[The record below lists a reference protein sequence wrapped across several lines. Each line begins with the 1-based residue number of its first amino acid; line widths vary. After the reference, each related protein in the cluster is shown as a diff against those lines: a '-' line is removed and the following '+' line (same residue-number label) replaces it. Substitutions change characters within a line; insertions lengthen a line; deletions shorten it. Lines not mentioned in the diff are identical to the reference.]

1 MIQFLFEL
9 VLNKCIECQSLV
21 MKIAFKYFR
30 GFFFVVFV
38 SASSRNNFPLT
49 NKSSDTEKTIHIT
62 EIK

>member
-30 GFFFVVFV
+30 GFFCSFCKCIIQKQLSPYQQVF
-38 SASSRNNFPLT
+38 R
-49 NKSSDTEKTIHIT
+49 H
-62 EIK
+62 